1 MKTKFIMN
9 NHKYEYKL
17 IYYTSKEMKTKFFN
31 EKDKLIIDF
40 MAVYCYSQNNDVKE
54 PIVEDKFGKR
64 FTFSEFIETNI

>member
-40 MAVYCYSQNNDVKE
+40 MATYCYSQNNDVKE
-54 PIVEDKFGKR
+54 PIVEDKYGKR

>member
-1 MKTKFIMN
+1 MKTKFIVN
-9 NHKYEYKL
+9 NKHNYKL

>member
-64 FTFSEFIETNI
+64 FTFPEFIETNI